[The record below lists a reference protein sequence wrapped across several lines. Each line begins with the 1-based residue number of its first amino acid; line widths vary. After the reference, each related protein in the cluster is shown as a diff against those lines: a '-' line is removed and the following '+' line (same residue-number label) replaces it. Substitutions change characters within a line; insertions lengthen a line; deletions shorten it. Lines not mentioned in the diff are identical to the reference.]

1 MNLIIIFISFQI
13 EEDEPM
19 LSYDT
24 EGNVNGG
31 EFRVNTDDN
40 ADDED
45 DEESEE
51 EKSAAKGD
59 DESDEDEED
68 GDDEEEEADDEEKDE
83 ESDDNDSLNDLRLK
97 DSDQE
102 EEASDAENEIQVAA
116 QSKPEKKLKATTA
129 APDFK
134 QLKDM
139 MEQARKELPFTFA
152 GKIQDFSFGPVSR
165 KILSLKKYY
174 Y

>member
-31 EFRVNTDDN
+31 EFRVNTNDN
-40 ADDED
+40 ADDDED

-68 GDDEEEEADDEEKDE
+68 SGDEEEEADDEEKDE

-102 EEASDAENEIQVAA
+102 EEASDAEDEIQVAA
-116 QSKPEKKLKATTA
+116 ESKPEKKLKAVAT
-129 APDFK
+129 PDFK

-152 GKIQDFSFGPVSR
+152 GKIQVFFFGS
-165 KILSLKKYY
+165 S
-174 Y
+174 